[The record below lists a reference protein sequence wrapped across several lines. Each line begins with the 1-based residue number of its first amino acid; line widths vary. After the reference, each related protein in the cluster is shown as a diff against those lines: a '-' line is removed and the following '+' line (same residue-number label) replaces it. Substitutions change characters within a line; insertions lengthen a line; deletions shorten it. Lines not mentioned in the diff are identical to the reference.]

1 MPTIAET
8 LAEHVVR
15 VKYENIFPDTIHE
28 IKRGILDTL
37 GCCVG
42 GLSMDK
48 GRLAAETAKRFGGP
62 PEATII
68 GTGAKVSCVN
78 AVLANGESANAEDWS
93 GGCAF
98 HDVPIV
104 TTTALALTESTGASG
119 RDLLTAA
126 AVGLEI
132 SGRIGRGGATPY
144 SPITEG
150 PDRGAIHWDSVT
162 GMAHGTFG
170 AAAAAGKLLRLDA
183 AQAANAIG
191 IAGFICPP
199 QTFRKFNFT
208 TPISMAKYAPL
219 GWVAHAG
226 VSAALMAQSGYTGD
240 TKLFEGDYGYGRYT
254 GVLHW
259 RPDRILHNLRET
271 VPRLRLFFKVYPMGR
286 ILPGAIDNLLI
297 IMQKNQFQPEAIDR
311 VTAKIH
317 ILGSFPCFT
326 ENRLETQEDY
336 CFHAAYALSCAAHG
350 IPPDRWHADETR
362 HNPDIRAFM
371 EKINIVFDEKQD
383 GLAMIED
390 SQARPMWVEVQA
402 GGKTFRSESSH
413 IVGSYHPDEF
423 RMTDEM
429 LKAKFRASA
438 LRRLPP
444 ENVEKVEK
452 MVFTLEK
459 LENTADLMKWVS
471 AVSL

>member
-8 LAEHVVR
+8 LAEHIVR
-15 VKYENIFPDTIHE
+15 VKYEHIFPDTIHE
-28 IKRGILDTL
+28 IKRGILDTI
-37 GCCVG
+37 GCCIG

-48 GRLAAETAKRFGGP
+48 GRLAAETARKFGGP
-62 PEATII
+62 PESTII
-68 GTGAKVSCVN
+68 GTGDKVSCVN

-104 TTTALALTESTGASG
+104 MATALALAESNCATGRG
-119 RDLLTAA
+119 LLTAA

-132 SGRIGRGGATPY
+132 SGRIGRGGATAY
-144 SPITEG
+144 TPIKEG
-150 PDRGAIHWDSVT
+150 PDRGKIHWDPVT

-170 AAAAAGKLLRLDA
+170 AAAAAGKLLHLDA
-183 AQAANAIG
+183 GQAANAIG

-226 VSAALMAQSGYTGD
+226 VSAALMARSGYTGD
-240 TKLFEGDYGYGRYT
+240 TQLFEGDYGYGRYT
-254 GVLHW
+254 GVLQWH
-259 RPDRILHNLRET
+259 PERIIHNIRET

-286 ILPGAIDNLLI
+286 ILPGAIDNLLV
-297 IMQKNQFQPEAIDR
+297 IMRENNLRPDAIEK

-326 ENRLETQEDY
+326 ENRLQTQDDY

-350 IPPDRWHADETR
+350 IPPALWHIEGTR
-362 HNPDIRAFM
+362 HHPEIRAFM

-390 SQARPMWVEVQA
+390 SQARPMWVDVQS

-413 IVGSYHPDEF
+413 IVGSYHPDEY
-423 RMTDEM
+423 RMTDAM
-429 LKAKFRASA
+429 LKAKFRANA
-438 LRRLPP
+438 LRRLAA
-444 ENVEKVEK
+444 ENVEKIEK
-452 MVFTLEK
+452 AVFALEE
-459 LENTADLMKWVS
+459 LENTSDLMKWVS
-471 AVSL
+471 G

>member
-8 LAEHVVR
+8 LAEHIVR
-15 VKYENIFPDTIHE
+15 VSYENIFPDTIHE
-28 IKRGILDTL
+28 IKRGLLDTI
-37 GCCVG
+37 GCCIG
-42 GLSMDK
+42 GLSMEK
-48 GRLAAETAKRFGGP
+48 GRLAAETAGRFGGP

-104 TTTALALTESTGASG
+104 MTTVLALAESTGASG

-126 AVGLEI
+126 GVGLEI
-132 SGRIGRGGATPY
+132 SGRIGRGGATAY
-144 SPITEG
+144 TPITEG
-150 PDRGAIHWDSVT
+150 PDKGKIHWDPVT
-162 GMAHGTFG
+162 GMAHGAFG
-170 AAAAAGKLLRLDA
+170 AAAAAAKLLGLNAGR
-183 AQAANAIG
+183 AANAMG

-226 VSAALMAQSGYTGD
+226 VSAAFLAESGYTGD
-240 TKLFEGDYGYGRYT
+240 TQLFEGEYGYGRYT
-254 GVLHW
+254 GVLQW
-259 RPDRILHNLRET
+259 RPERILHNLKET

-297 IMQKNQFQPEAIDR
+297 IMKENQLRLEAIEK

-326 ENRLETQEDY
+326 QNRLETQDDY

-350 IPPDRWHADETR
+350 IPPVRWHAGETR
-362 HNPDIRAFM
+362 RRPDIRAFM
-371 EKINIVFDEKQD
+371 EKINIVFDERQD

-413 IVGSYHPDEF
+413 IVGSYRPNEY

-429 LKAKFRASA
+429 LKAKFRANA
-438 LRRLPP
+438 RRRLPP
-444 ENVEKVEK
+444 ENVERIEK
-452 MVFTLEK
+452 IVFALEE
-459 LENTADLMKWVS
+459 LDSAADLMKWAS
-471 AVSL
+471 AVSP

>member
-8 LAEHVVR
+8 LAEHIVR
-15 VKYENIFPDTIHE
+15 VKYDNIFPDTIHE
-28 IKRGILDTL
+28 IKRGILDTI
-37 GCCVG
+37 GCCIG

-48 GRLAAETAKRFGGP
+48 GWLAAETARRFGGP

-68 GTGAKVSCVN
+68 GAGEKVSCVN

-104 TTTALALTESTGASG
+104 MTTALALAECTGASG
-119 RDLLTAA
+119 RELLTAA

-132 SGRIGRGGATPY
+132 SGRIGRGGATAY
-144 SPITEG
+144 TPITEG
-150 PDRGAIHWDSVT
+150 PEKGNIHWDPVT
-162 GMAHGTFG
+162 GMTHGTFG
-170 AAAAAGKLLRLDA
+170 AAATAGKLLRLNA
-183 AQAANAIG
+183 ERTASAIG

-208 TPISMAKYAPL
+208 IPISMAKYAPL

-226 VSAALMAQSGYTGD
+226 VSAALLAESGYTGD
-240 TKLFEGDYGYGRYT
+240 TQLFEGDYGYGRYT

-259 RPDRILHNLRET
+259 RPERILHNLKET

-297 IMQKNQFQPEAIDR
+297 IMKENRLRPEDINK

-326 ENRLETQEDY
+326 QNRLETPDDY

-350 IPPDRWHADETR
+350 IAPVRWHADETR
-362 HNPDIRAFM
+362 HQSDIRAFM
-371 EKINIVFDEKQD
+371 EKISVVFDERQD

-390 SQARPMWVEVQA
+390 SQARPMWVEVQS

-413 IVGSYHPDEF
+413 ITGSYHPDEY

-429 LKAKFRASA
+429 LKAKFRANA

-444 ENVEKVEK
+444 ENVERIEK
-452 MVFTLEK
+452 MVFALEE
-459 LENTADLMKWVS
+459 LENAADLMKWVS
-471 AVSL
+471 K